1 MALTRSYK
9 ETIVRRIREDPE
21 FAEALYAE
29 ALSSLVEGDK
39 TTALSILKDLVHA
52 RITFKTLAEKIGMGE
67 KSLYRVFGP
76 NGNPTLETL
85 STILDCIGKEL
96 GLKPSV
102 TVTRIHR
109 RRARTT
115 RRLKPSTARPVG
127 AGVGPRLR
135 GPHP

>member
-9 ETIVRRIREDPE
+9 ETVVRRIQDHPE

-52 RITFKTLAEKIGMGE
+52 RITFKKLAERSGLGE

-76 NGNPTLETL
+76 NGNPTLENL
-85 STILDCIGKEL
+85 STILVHIGQEL

-102 TVTRIHR
+102 TVTRTKR
-109 RRARTT
+109 KRVRPGSRARV
-115 RRLKPSTARPVG
+115 PA
-127 AGVGPRLR
+127 A
-135 GPHP
+135 